1 MISFQKKETK
11 KITGKPV
18 GNDKELGKCTYV
30 SYYGLDGAKEE
41 LNKIT
46 KEAIEQLENY
56 GEKAKFL
63 KQLAE
68 YIQNRNK

>member
-1 MISFQKKETK
+1 MTK
-11 KITGKPV
+11 NLENAHMFLTM
-18 GNDKELGKCTYV
+18 DLMEQ
-30 SYYGLDGAKEE
+30 KEE